1 VISLVVGGTRSGKSE
16 VAEQLAARFGE
27 PVTVAVPASASD
39 DEFAARIA
47 EHRQRRPAA
56 WQTVECG
63 NELVSAVG
71 DASGTLLI
79 DSLGT
84 WVASA
89 PDFTVD
95 GAGLVAALR
104 ARSAP
109 TVVVTEEVGLAVHP
123 TTEVGRRFTD
133 ALGALNV
140 AVAAVADEALLVVAG
155 RVLRL
160 EQPGSMSGS
169 T

>member
-27 PVTVAVPASASD
+27 PVTVIVPALATD
-39 DEFAARIA
+39 ADFAARIA
-47 EHRQRRPAA
+47 GHRDRRPAS
-56 WQTVECG
+56 WETVECG
-63 NELVSAVG
+63 SKLVAAVG
-71 DASGTLLI
+71 NATGTLLV

-84 WVASA
+84 WVAGA
-89 PDFTVD
+89 PDFVVD
-95 GAGLVAALR
+95 GAGLVTALCTR
-104 ARSAP
+104 TAP

-123 TTEVGRRFTD
+123 PTEVGRRFTD

-140 AVAAVADEALLVVAG
+140 AVAAVADDAVLVVAG

-160 EQPGSMSGS
+160 QSPGSVLEGN
-169 T
+169 